1 MGWLWIR
8 TSKGIFR
15 LRRFGWTG
23 SEKRVEWRVVLS
35 HPFVRRG
42 RNAARMSRQHDPVE
56 SVLFRNGGEKMRR
69 YHHIG
74 IPTSQPRPGER
85 HIEHLK
91 TFIVGHENS
100 EFGVEWMRFEADAQI
115 PELVRQLPHVA
126 FEVSDLASE
135 LVGREILIAPNS
147 PSDGVRVAF
156 IVENGAPI
164 ELLEFTNPNHPDR
177 R

>member
-1 MGWLWIR
+1 
-8 TSKGIFR
+8 
-15 LRRFGWTG
+15 
-23 SEKRVEWRVVLS
+23 
-35 HPFVRRG
+35 
-42 RNAARMSRQHDPVE
+42 
-56 SVLFRNGGEKMRR
+56 MRR

-74 IPTSQPRPGER
+74 IPTSQTRPGER

-100 EFGVEWMRFEADAQI
+100 EYGVEWMRFEAGAPI
-115 PELVRQLPHVA
+115 PELVRQVPHVA

-164 ELLEFTNPNHPDR
+164 ELLEFSDPTHPDR
-177 R
+177 RLDTFRRSC

>member
-1 MGWLWIR
+1 
-8 TSKGIFR
+8 
-15 LRRFGWTG
+15 
-23 SEKRVEWRVVLS
+23 
-35 HPFVRRG
+35 
-42 RNAARMSRQHDPVE
+42 
-56 SVLFRNGGEKMRR
+56 MRR

-85 HIEHLK
+85 HIERLK
-91 TFIVGHENS
+91 IFIVGHEKS
-100 EFGVEWMRFEADAQI
+100 EYGVEWIRFEADAQI
-115 PELVRQLPHVA
+115 PELVRQVPHVA

>member
-1 MGWLWIR
+1 MFWNR
-8 TSKGIFR
+8 
-15 LRRFGWTG
+15 
-23 SEKRVEWRVVLS
+23 
-35 HPFVRRG
+35 
-42 RNAARMSRQHDPVE
+42 
-56 SVLFRNGGEKMRR
+56 GEKVRR

-91 TFIVGHENS
+91 IFIVGHENS
-100 EFGVEWMRFEADAQI
+100 EYGVEWMRFDADAPV
-115 PELVRQLPHVA
+115 PELVRQVPHVA

-164 ELLEFTNPNHPDR
+164 ELMEFTDPNHPDR